1 MNATC
6 QVLSRLT
13 GKLSVVSATFLLTLY
28 KMVDLETLP
37 ETGRGMQEEKNFR
50 WSDEMVEQL
59 IDFLQAYKIE
69 MEFKG
74 LLDFDADKCT
84 QYTRH
89 S

>member
-6 QVLSRLT
+6 LVLSRLT
-13 GKLSVVSATFLLTLY
+13 GKLSVLSATFLLALY
-28 KMVDLETLP
+28 KIADVETL
-37 ETGRGMQEEKNFR
+37 TKNFR
-50 WSDEMVEQL
+50 DEMVEQL

-74 LLDFDADKCT
+74 LDFDGDADKWT